1 MENST
6 NLYQKLHKDNNSFG
20 ARKNAG
26 GLTHNMGSSIKALYK
41 QNVRSILD
49 YGTGKG
55 NFVLSLRESLGDQYV
70 IDGYD
75 PAVKEWSNKPT
86 GKYDI
91 VTCIDVLEHLEH
103 DTIDEIIFE
112 IQEKTNLFSFL
123 LIDLQPAVQYLANGR
138 NAHTLLAPHDWWQSK
153 ISRYF
158 PYNISFP
165 IYHKVGYIQKYIMIG
180 SCSPKSMNPMML
192 FANKLDIFNVMMSN
206 PRSK

>member
-6 NLYQKLHKDNNSFG
+6 NLYQKLHKDSDKFG

-26 GLTHNMGSSIKALYK
+26 GLTDNMESAIKALSK
-41 QNVRSILD
+41 QNVKSILD

-55 NFVLSLRESLGDQYV
+55 NFVQSLRKTLGSQYV

-75 PAVKEWSNKPT
+75 PAVKEWSKKAT

-91 VTCIDVLEHLEH
+91 VTCIDVLEHLEY
-103 DTIDEIIFE
+103 DTIDKILCEIRDST
-112 IQEKTNLFSFL
+112 KLFSFL

-138 NAHTLLAPHDWWQSK
+138 NAHTLLAPHDWWQAK

-165 IYHKVGYIQKYIMIG
+165 IYHQGGYIQKQIVIG
-180 SCSPKSMNPMML
+180 SFLPTSMNPMML